1 MLKRLNVLVLAL
13 LITTLIPITGFAA
26 ENESTVAQDLPTT
39 GFEDR
44 DGESWTTLEEETEF
58 LHEIAEMSD
67 RVRVTEE
74 GTSINGKPIY
84 LVRVT
89 DGPKTDEEIQE
100 GRKIFVMGTP
110 HGNEPAGR
118 ESALEFIRDLAFTD
132 DPEML
137 ELLSK
142 G

>member
-1 MLKRLNVLVLAL
+1 
-13 LITTLIPITGFAA
+13 
-26 ENESTVAQDLPTT
+26 
-39 GFEDR
+39 
-44 DGESWTTLEEETEF
+44 
-58 LHEIAEMSD
+58 
-67 RVRVTEE
+67 
-74 GTSINGKPIY
+74 IY

-118 ESALEFIRDLAFTD
+118 ESALEFIRDLAFAD

-142 G
+142 GTILFTPTSNPDGREANTRGNADGLDNNRDNLNLTSPEGQTLARTLNYFEPEITLDLHERGAEGAQVQVL